1 MYIDAG
7 LEMIRTD
14 EIMAMGTGDKKN
26 QKGILTAIL
35 GDLEREG
42 RITKVNPSYYIS
54 VPAWNKAVSVAKSFD
69 GEFTLAE
76 YRDRLGTSRKYAA
89 ELLPAFDKA
98 GITIFNGTSRTVVK
112 R

>member
-1 MYIDAG
+1 MYSRAG

-14 EIMAMGTGDKKN
+14 EVMALGAAEGG
-26 QKGILTAIL
+26 KGIVNAIL

-42 RITKVNPSYYIS
+42 VITKVNPSYYIS
-54 VPAWNKAVSVAKSFD
+54 VPGWEKAIETARSFD

-98 GITIFNGTSRTVVK
+98 GITIFNGQTRIVVK